1 MSRYTGP
8 SCKKCRKLDCK
19 LFLKGT
25 KCYTNCVI
33 DKLAA
38 VKVRGAKA
46 GGKMRRAKVSEY
58 GIRLQE
64 KQKARLQSGMSEIP
78 FRNMFDAAAKA
89 EGQTGENFLRKLE
102 TRLDNV
108 VRRLGFAVS
117 LKAAR
122 QIVLHGYVTV
132 NGKAVHVPSS
142 QLRIGDKVSLDK
154 ALAENVQVKQGLT
167 EAEKRNQRPSFLE
180 YDAEKMTGKL
190 LRWPDRA
197 EMSYPVNEQL
207 IVEYYSK

>member
-38 VKVRGAKA
+38 VTKRGGKVRKAKI
-46 GGKMRRAKVSEY
+46 SEY

-64 KQKARLQSGMSEIP
+64 KQKAKLQSGMSEIP
-78 FRNMFDAAAKA
+78 FHNLFDAAGKA

-102 TRLDNV
+102 TRLDNI

-117 LKAAR
+117 LKTAR

-132 NGKAVHVPSS
+132 NGKPVNVPSY
-142 QLRIGDKVSLDK
+142 QLRIGDKVALDK
-154 ALAENVQVKQGLT
+154 SLAENVQVKQGLT
-167 EAEKRNQRPSFLE
+167 EADKRNQRPSFLE
-180 YDAEKMTGKL
+180 YDAEKLTGKL

>member
-19 LFLKGT
+19 LFLKGS

-38 VKVRGAKA
+38 VTKRGGKVRK
-46 GGKMRRAKVSEY
+46 AKVSEY

-64 KQKARLQSGMSEIP
+64 KQKARVQTGMSEIP
-78 FRNMFDAAAKA
+78 FRNLFDAAANA

-102 TRLDNV
+102 TRLDNT

-117 LKAAR
+117 LKSAR
-122 QIVLHGYVTV
+122 QLVLHGYVTV
-132 NGKAVHVPSS
+132 NGKAVNVPSY
-142 QLRIGDKVSLDK
+142 QLRIGDKVTLSN
-154 ALAENVQVKQGLT
+154 ALAENVEVKKALT
-167 EAEKRNQRPSFLE
+167 EAEKRNHRPSFLE
-180 YDAEKMTGKL
+180 YDSEKLTGKL

>member
-1 MSRYTGP
+1 M
-8 SCKKCRKLDCK
+8 
-19 LFLKGT
+19 
-25 KCYTNCVI
+25 

-38 VKVRGAKA
+38 ATKRGGKVRK
-46 GGKMRRAKVSEY
+46 AKVSEY
-58 GIRLQE
+58 GVRLQE
-64 KQKARLQSGMSEIP
+64 KQKAKWQSGMSEIP
-78 FRNMFDAAAKA
+78 FHNLFDSAAKA

-102 TRLDNV
+102 TRLDNI

-122 QIVLHGYVTV
+122 QLVLHGYVTV
-132 NGKAVHVPSS
+132 NGKAVNVPSY
-142 QLRIGDKVSLDK
+142 QLRLGDKVSLDK
-154 ALAENVQVKQGLT
+154 SLAENAMVKQGLT
-167 EAEKRNQRPSFLE
+167 EAEKRNERPSFLE

-197 EMSYPVNEQL
+197 EISYPVNEQL

>member
-1 MSRYTGP
+1 MSRNTEA

-38 VKVRGAKA
+38 TKVRGAKGA
-46 GGKMRRAKVSEY
+46 GKVRRTKLSEY

-64 KQKARLQSGMSEIP
+64 KQKARFQSGMSEIP
-78 FRNMFDAAAKA
+78 FRNMFDKA
-89 EGQTGENFLRKLE
+89 SKLQGQTGENFLRLLE
-102 TRLDNV
+102 TRLDNI

-117 LKAAR
+117 LKTAR
-122 QIVLHGYVTV
+122 QIVLHGYVSV
-132 NGKAVHVPSS
+132 NGKAVNVPSF
-142 QLRIGDKVSLDK
+142 QVKPGDKVALSS
-154 ALAENVQVKQGLT
+154 ALAENTQVKQGLLET
-167 EAEKRNQRPSFLE
+167 EKRNQRPSFLE
-180 YDAEKMTGKL
+180 FDAEKMTGKL

>member
-19 LFLKGT
+19 LFLKGS

-38 VKVRGAKA
+38 VTKRGGKVRK
-46 GGKMRRAKVSEY
+46 AKVSEY

-78 FRNMFDAAAKA
+78 FRNLFDSAAKA

-102 TRLDNV
+102 TRLDNT
-108 VRRLGFAVS
+108 VRRLGFAIS

-122 QIVLHGYVTV
+122 QLVLHGYVTV
-132 NGKAVHVPSS
+132 NGKAVNVPSY
-142 QLRIGDKVSLDK
+142 QLRLGDKVTLNA
-154 ALAENVQVKQGLT
+154 ALAENVEVKKALT
-167 EAEKRNQRPSFLE
+167 DAEKRNQRPSFLE
-180 YDAEKMTGKL
+180 YNAEKMTGKL